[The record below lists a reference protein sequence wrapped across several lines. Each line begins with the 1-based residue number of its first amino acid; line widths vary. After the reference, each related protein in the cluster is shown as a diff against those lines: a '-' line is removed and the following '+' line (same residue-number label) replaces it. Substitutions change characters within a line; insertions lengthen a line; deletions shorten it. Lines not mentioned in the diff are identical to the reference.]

1 MRRGSRGVPGTM
13 MKKVVAESRG
23 ESRTLMEEGGGYL
36 GVYLLLQ
43 FVINLP
49 FPQYKSGQN
58 WRNPCKIGE
67 ENPPKNS

>member
-36 GVYLLLQ
+36 EVYLLLQ
-43 FVINLP
+43 FVILLTSI
-49 FPQYKSGQN
+49 QKWTKLEKSV
-58 WRNPCKIGE
+58 
-67 ENPPKNS
+67 

>member
-13 MKKVVAESRG
+13 MKKVVAGSRG
-23 ESRTLMEEGGGYL
+23 ESRTLMEEGGEYL

-49 FPQYKSGQN
+49 LPQYKS
-58 WRNPCKIGE
+58 
-67 ENPPKNS
+67 